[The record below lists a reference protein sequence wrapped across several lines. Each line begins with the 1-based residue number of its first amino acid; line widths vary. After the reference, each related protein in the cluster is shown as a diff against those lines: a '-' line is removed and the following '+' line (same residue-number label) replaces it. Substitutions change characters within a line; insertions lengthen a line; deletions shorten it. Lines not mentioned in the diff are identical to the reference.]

1 LVAVNVGDQIVGLLD
16 FDERVEMMNQIAIA
30 DLMTQEV
37 LCMTPETSLEVVIQQ
52 MSNLGRSCVVIVD
65 EKKPVGI
72 ITERDLVK
80 ILAQSLSIYPTRSF
94 VAADFMTASP
104 ICIQHSAG
112 LFEALVITRSCRI
125 RHLPVIDDKDEL
137 VGILSQGDIA
147 GAHFQAIEQQRQIIE
162 EQREIIERQ
171 IQSRTSELTKANQ
184 ELKALSLQDALMGI
198 GNRRAMEVD
207 VQYTHSNALRKKRP
221 YCLVLLDVDYFKKYN
236 DHYGHQAGDEALKHL
251 ARSTQESIRSTDR
264 LYRYGGEELLLLLP
278 ETEIDAGKEVVERV
292 LNALERAA
300 IEHVESPFGY
310 LTISAGIS
318 AITNFDGNDDGW
330 QQYLQHADEKLYEAK
345 SEGRNR
351 ICW

>member
-1 LVAVNVGDQIVGLLD
+1 
-16 FDERVEMMNQIAIA
+16 
-30 DLMTQEV
+30 
-37 LCMTPETSLEVVIQQ
+37 MTPDTSLELVIQQ
-52 MSNLGRSCVVIVD
+52 MNTQGRSCVVIVD
-65 EKKPVGI
+65 SNKPVGI

-94 VAADFMTASP
+94 VAGDFMTASP
-104 ICIQHSAG
+104 ICIQRSAG
-112 LFEALVITRSCRI
+112 LFEALVVTRSCRI
-125 RHLPVIDDKDEL
+125 RHLPVIDDRDEL

-162 EQREIIERQ
+162 EQREIIESQ

-184 ELKALSLQDALMGI
+184 ELKALSLQDALMAI

-207 VQYTHSNALRKKRP
+207 VQYTHSNALRKQRP

-236 DHYGHQAGDEALKHL
+236 DHYGHQAGDEALKQL
-251 ARSTQESIRSTDR
+251 ASSTQASIRSTDR

-278 ETEIDAGKEVVERV
+278 ETTIDAAREVVERV
-292 LNALERAA
+292 LTSLEQAA
-300 IEHVESPFGY
+300 IEHVESPFGH

-318 AITNFDGNDDGW
+318 VMTNFDSGDDGW
-330 QQYLQHADEKLYEAK
+330 QQYLHRADEKLYSAK
-345 SEGRNR
+345 SQGRNR

>member
-1 LVAVNVGDQIVGLLD
+1 
-16 FDERVEMMNQIAIA
+16 
-30 DLMTQEV
+30 
-37 LCMTPETSLEVVIQQ
+37 MTPETSLEVVIKQ
-52 MSNLGRSCVVIVD
+52 MSEQGRSCVVIVHG
-65 EKKPVGI
+65 KKPVGI

-104 ICIQHSAG
+104 ICIQHTAG

-207 VQYTHSNALRKKRP
+207 VQYPHSNAIRKERP
-221 YCLVLLDVDYFKKYN
+221 YCVALLDVDYFKKYN
-236 DHYGHQAGDEALKHL
+236 DHYGHQAGDEALKQL
-251 ARSTQESIRSTDR
+251 ADTTQGSIRSTDR

-278 ETEIDAGKEVVERV
+278 ETELDAAKEVVGRV
-292 LNALERAA
+292 LSSLEQAA
-300 IEHVESPFGY
+300 IEHVESPLGH

-318 AITNFDGNDDGW
+318 AMTDFTSGNDGW
-330 QQYLQHADEKLYEAK
+330 QQYLQQADERLYAAK

-351 ICW
+351 VCW